1 MGGVRREKS
10 GVPRGSGVPKVCRRG
25 CGVMVAPKRRGGGS
39 GWGEGAQQ
47 RVQREERCRATGEG
61 CTDGHSRAHRTT
73 TEMALS
79 QSKNPPTT
87 AY

>member
-39 GWGEGAQQ
+39 GWGEGAQ
-47 RVQREERCRATGEG
+47 
-61 CTDGHSRAHRTT
+61 
-73 TEMALS
+73 
-79 QSKNPPTT
+79 
-87 AY
+87 